1 MIQEHIYESNVEGCV
16 GHELVRTD
24 GVQTDREVER
34 KYHRRSSTL
43 HIPGTAA
50 GPVRKLLARVQKEH
64 QRGVAGLGETSNQF
78 EA

>member
-1 MIQEHIYESNVEGCV
+1 MIQEHIDEYNVEGCV

-43 HIPGTAA
+43 HIPGAA
-50 GPVRKLLARVQKEH
+50 SGSVI
-64 QRGVAGLGETSNQF
+64 
-78 EA
+78 